1 MPRKK
6 NIYLGIYAC
15 VPTKL
20 LSTSKG
26 IKLEGINCSK
36 SKRAAGRG
44 RKRDRIYTR
53 VAYICPRAT
62 LS

>member
-20 LSTSKG
+20 ISTSKG
-26 IKLEGINCSK
+26 IKLESINYSK
-36 SKRAAGRG
+36 SKSTVGRS

-53 VAYICPRAT
+53 VAYICPYAI